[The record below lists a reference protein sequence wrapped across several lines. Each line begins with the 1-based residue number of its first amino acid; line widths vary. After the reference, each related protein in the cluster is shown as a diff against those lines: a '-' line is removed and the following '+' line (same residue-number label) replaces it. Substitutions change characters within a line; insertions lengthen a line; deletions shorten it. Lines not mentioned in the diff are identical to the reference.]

1 MVAARLGRLVG
12 LALSMATECVAF
24 SYKPGRAALY
34 GEDCEAR
41 VEFVAGD
48 FGGSVGRGAPCW
60 SGLAREDGGTFDID
74 AVGLPLSRASS
85 LPQGIAVSISFLC
98 MPQNQCG
105 SGLARDGGGT
115 VSIDV
120 A

>member
-1 MVAARLGRLVG
+1 
-12 LALSMATECVAF
+12 MATECVAF
-24 SYKPGRAALY
+24 SYKLGRAALY

-48 FGGSVGRGAPCW
+48 FGGSVGWGALC
-60 SGLAREDGGTFDID
+60 GGGFVREDGGMFNID
-74 AVGLPLSRASS
+74 AAGLPLSRASS

-105 SGLARDGGGT
+105 SELARDGGGT